1 MRRLMRELTEL
12 KKSPPEGIRVQTSDD
27 NMLDV
32 TGIIQGPGALSLA
45 AVVHSRV
52 GLTYAPRHRG
62 YAVRWRLLQ
71 GQVPIHGGVPCCT
84 TEMYVYHTYGLV
96 FSE

>member
-32 TGIIQGPGALSLA
+32 TGIIQGPGAFTFT

-52 GLTYAPRHRG
+52 GLTYSPRDRG

-71 GQVPIHGGVPCCT
+71 GQVPIH
-84 TEMYVYHTYGLV
+84 
-96 FSE
+96 

>member
-32 TGIIQGPGALSLA
+32 TGVIQGPGAYKVLSGPL
-45 AVVHSRV
+45 SRV
-52 GLTYAPRHRG
+52 GLTFRA
-62 YAVRWRLLQ
+62 A
-71 GQVPIHGGVPCCT
+71 
-84 TEMYVYHTYGLV
+84 
-96 FSE
+96 S